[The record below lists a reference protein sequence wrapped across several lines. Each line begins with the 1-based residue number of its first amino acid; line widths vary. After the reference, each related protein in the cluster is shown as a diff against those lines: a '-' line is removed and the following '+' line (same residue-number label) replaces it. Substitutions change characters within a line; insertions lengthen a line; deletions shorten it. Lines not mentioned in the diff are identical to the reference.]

1 MDRLTPEHRSW
12 LMSRVRSKDTK
23 PELAVRRLVFAMGFR
38 YRLHRRDLPGK
49 PDLVFPGRRKV
60 IFVHGC
66 FWHGHEDCRLAKVPK
81 SNSEFWAAKF
91 ISNRERDRR
100 NIELLHALGWAAHVV
115 WQCDLK
121 DLERTTASIY
131 EFLIQPVDS
140 PAHRS

>member
-1 MDRLTPEHRSW
+1 
-12 LMSRVRSKDTK
+12 MSRVRSKDTK
-23 PELAVRRLVFAMGFR
+23 PELAVRRIVFGMGFR

-49 PDLVFPGRRKV
+49 PDLAFPGRRKV

-100 NIELLHALGWAAHVV
+100 NIELLHALGWTALVI

-131 EFLIQPVDS
+131 EFLTQRVDR